1 MRRGVV
7 QLPVRQLRGEWTDSE
22 LAVVEEDSVA
32 VYVNGVELA
41 VLMATPLEQDKLA
54 LGFLC
59 NEGVIASLDEVRE
72 VQVNSTGCCVDV
84 WLNRSNY
91 EPPARRIL
99 TSGCGGGVTLD
110 EFTKML
116 PPVEENPPLTVSP
129 ERLADLMRQLQPPGS
144 LHAQAGGT
152 HTAGLS
158 DGEKL
163 LAVCDDIGRHNAVD
177 KLRGTC
183 LLNGIDCG
191 GRVLLCTGRI
201 SSDMLRKAGRMRC
214 PVVASRTTPTS
225 MAVEL
230 AQAWKI
236 TLAGYVRGQ
245 SISVFTYPH
254 RIAVRP
260 LGSNV

>member
-1 MRRGVV
+1 MRTGVV
-7 QLPVRQLRGEWTDSE
+7 RRTVRELRGEWKDAE

-32 VYVNGVELA
+32 IYINGKELA
-41 VLMATPLEQDKLA
+41 VLMATPMEQDKLA

-72 VQVNSTGCCVDV
+72 VRVNPTGCCVDV

-91 EPPARRIL
+91 EPPTRRIL

-110 EFTKML
+110 EFTKTL
-116 PPVEENPPLTVSP
+116 PSVEENPPLTVSP

-163 LAVCDDIGRHNAVD
+163 LVVCDDIGRHNAVD
-177 KLRGTC
+177 KVRGTC
-183 LLNGIDCG
+183 LASGIDTG
-191 GRVLLCTGRI
+191 GRILLCTGRI

-230 AQAWKI
+230 AEAWNI

-245 SISVFTYPH
+245 SISVFTHPQ
-254 RIAVRP
+254 RIVVGA
-260 LGSNV
+260 